1 MTKKRS
7 RWAIR
12 NFFFLAISPDIPYV
26 GLFTSQTE
34 IRSNRD
40 RIKKTIAAVMNA
52 VAWQRAN
59 RAETIKI
66 IAARFKISANE
77 AEHSYETIIG
87 ILSPDGAM
95 DLKKVRGYL
104 TLLREERPVPENLDA
119 EKLVDFSML
128 PLAR

>member
-1 MTKKRS
+1 M
-7 RWAIR
+7 
-12 NFFFLAISPDIPYV
+12 LD
-26 GLFTSQTE
+26 
-34 IRSNRD
+34 
-40 RIKKTIAAVMNA
+40 A

-59 RAETIKI
+59 RAETIKM
-66 IAARFKISANE
+66 IASRFKISATE

-104 TLLREERPVPENLDA
+104 TLLREERPIPESLDA

-128 PLAR
+128 PSAR